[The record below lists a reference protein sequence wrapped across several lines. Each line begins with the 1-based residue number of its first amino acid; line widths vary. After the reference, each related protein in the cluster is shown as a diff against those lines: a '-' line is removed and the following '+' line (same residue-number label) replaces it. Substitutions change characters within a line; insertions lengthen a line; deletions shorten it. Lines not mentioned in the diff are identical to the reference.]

1 MQVKTQDKQKHE
13 QCVQVTGA
21 QGLGIRETGSR
32 EVPAPPYLNGT
43 MTQIGACSPPP
54 LSNLVCSQLLS
65 KQEGQEELT
74 IPAAENTMVPLK
86 SLPSRLSLVGDR
98 QPFTYFTRKLASV
111 VLGPQTMA
119 QEWESKKTTQTWLYG
134 RATVT

>member
-43 MTQIGACSPPP
+43 MTQIGACSPP

-111 VLGPQTMA
+111 VLGPQTTA

>member
-1 MQVKTQDKQKHE
+1 MKKQGKQKHG
-13 QCVQVTGA
+13 QCVQVIGA

-32 EVPAPPYLNGT
+32 KVPAPPYLNRT
-43 MTQIGACSPPP
+43 MTQIGACSPA
-54 LSNLVCSQLLS
+54 SNLVCSQLLS

-98 QPFTYFTRKLASV
+98 EPFTYFTRMLASV
-111 VLGPQTMA
+111 VLGSQTMA
-119 QEWESKKTTQTWLYG
+119 QE
-134 RATVT
+134 

>member
-54 LSNLVCSQLLS
+54 FQSGVFATT
-65 KQEGQEELT
+65 E
-74 IPAAENTMVPLK
+74 
-86 SLPSRLSLVGDR
+86 
-98 QPFTYFTRKLASV
+98 
-111 VLGPQTMA
+111 QT
-119 QEWESKKTTQTWLYG
+119 G
-134 RATVT
+134 RARETDHPSSREYNGPFKEPSLQSESGR